1 VNAHRRERNMGNS
14 KVSSTNKIQ
23 CHPAAVVGPVVGLV
37 LAVYWP
43 TFVRLWKFW
52 ETDANYGHG
61 VLVPLVSL
69 FLIWRSRQ
77 RLREIPIEPYV
88 PPLYLLIGALL
99 LYVAGFRGAILSVSA
114 VSFVLIVTWLLMFF
128 LGKPLVKEMSF
139 ALFFLVFMI
148 PVPMIDELTFPLKA
162 LASRVAVPAVRMLGI
177 PVYRDGAILSLP
189 GFSLEVATAC
199 SGLKALVLVTA
210 IGTLYAYL
218 TLDTAWKRFALMV
231 SSVPIALVANV
242 GRIIIV
248 AVLSSKVSGER
259 LLHLVHDY
267 SGLPVYV
274 IAGILLVVVGGG
286 IEWLYRKRHTSQ
298 SS

>member
-1 VNAHRRERNMGNS
+1 MKRDRNVNGNT
-14 KVSSTNKIQ
+14 VSSANMIQ
-23 CHPAAVVGPVVGLV
+23 SRPAAVAGPVVGLV

-43 TFVRLWKFW
+43 TFVQLWNFW

-77 RLREIPIEPYV
+77 RLRDIPVESYV
-88 PPLYLLIGALL
+88 PPLYLLVGALL

-114 VSFVLIVTWLLMFF
+114 VSFVLVLIWLLLFF
-128 LGKPLVKEMSF
+128 LGKPLVKEISF
-139 ALFFLVFMI
+139 PLFFLLFMI
-148 PVPMIDELTFPLKA
+148 PVPMIDQLSYPLKA
-162 LASRVAVPAVRMLGI
+162 LASRVSAPAVQALGI
-177 PVYRDGAILSLP
+177 PVYHEGSVLFLP
-189 GFSLEVATAC
+189 GFTLEVATAC

-218 TLDTAWKRFALMV
+218 TLSTLWKRFALMV
-231 SSVPIALVANV
+231 CSVPIALVANV

-248 AVLSSKVSGER
+248 AVLSLKVSSER
-259 LLHLVHDY
+259 LFHFVHDY

-274 IAGILLVVVGGG
+274 IAGILLVVTGGS
-286 IEWLYRKRHTSQ
+286 IEWLCRKRHISQ

>member
-1 VNAHRRERNMGNS
+1 MNDNRISSADTIQAHL
-14 KVSSTNKIQ
+14 V
-23 CHPAAVVGPVVGLV
+23 AVVAPIAALF
-37 LAVYWP
+37 LAAYWL
-43 TFVRLWKFW
+43 TIVRLWNFW

-61 VLVPLVSL
+61 FLIPLVSL

-88 PPLYLLIGALL
+88 PPLYLLVGALL
-99 LYVAGFRGAILSVSA
+99 LYVAGFRGAILSASA
-114 VSFVLIVTWLLMFF
+114 LSFVLVLTWLLLFF
-128 LGKPLVKEMSF
+128 LGKSLVKEMSF

-148 PVPMIDELTFPLKA
+148 PVPMMDELSYPLKA
-162 LASRVAVPAVRMLGI
+162 LASRVATPAVQMLGI
-177 PVYRDGAILSLP
+177 PVYREGAVLFLP

-218 TLDTAWKRFALMV
+218 TLDTPWKRLALMIA
-231 SSVPIALVANV
+231 SVPIALVANV

-248 AVLSSKVSGER
+248 AVLSLKISSQK
-259 LLHLVHDY
+259 LFHFVHDY

-274 IAGILLVVVGGG
+274 IAGILLVAVGGG
-286 IEWLYRKRHTSQ
+286 IEWLSRKGRTSQ